1 MVVFKC
7 KMCGGDVE
15 SIKGKRVA
23 QCEYCGS
30 KMTLPDPNDEKIV
43 NLYNRANDFRLTNQF
58 DKAYGVYETIL
69 EIDNREVEAHWGI
82 LLCKYGV
89 EYIDD
94 PETGTKVPTCHRT
107 IATSILKD
115 IEFKV
120 IEENADDESLELYR
134 EEAKKIDKI
143 QKGILEVSSKEDP
156 YDIFICYKETDEK
169 GERTHDSVIAQ
180 DIYDKLTGNGYKVFF
195 SRITLENKLGTEYE
209 PYIYSALKSAK
220 VMLVVG
226 TTEENFNAVWVKN
239 EWSRYLEM
247 MKEDCS
253 KSLIPVYSKID
264 AYKLPEEFAMLQAQ
278 SMDKIGAMQ
287 DLAHGVEKIINESK
301 VQGASELE
309 KFKLAMDE
317 ASNLG
322 NGKYEVVVMR
332 EKPKAWYYG
341 FLLIF
346 GCAYA
351 GAFLSTI
358 FSDFLFSI
366 FNPNNRIDIAD
377 FWFYVESSV
386 LLPHFISA
394 VITGIAMLLPFFGRK
409 QFRASK
415 YLITFAIFS
424 ELIYMVSIAKYGY
437 IDVNI
442 VPLVIAG
449 LFWLVKP
456 KWHIDSSL
464 KLVVD
469 KKRKEKIQ
477 EDNDKL
483 VKNFEEKD
491 KKVVNKFLYLILF
504 VILVILTIFNFIYV
518 MNTESNGR
526 NKNKTQ
532 IQVIN
537 EYTGI
542 YSDENLDYIIARAEY
557 KGYYDIIDE
566 IKYERSPYD
575 GSIMDENGFAQL
587 EVTTAYKV
595 KTENGIVG
603 YISASSAKKIYGRND
618 PLYGVEQ
625 TNERDSSVLQ
635 VRVITDY
642 INLRRQTNLYSSS
655 IIGKVYKDEIYTV
668 LGITETHDRIWYKIR
683 TTFGVEGY
691 IADRYVNEDTD
702 KITMYLEV
710 LDTTN

>member
-7 KMCGGDVE
+7 KMCGGDIE
-15 SIKGKRVA
+15 PIKGKRVA

-94 PETGTKVPTCHRT
+94 PETGAKVPTCHRT

-115 IEFKV
+115 VEFKV
-120 IEENADDESLELYR
+120 IEENADDESLEVYR

-180 DIYDKLTGNGYKVFF
+180 DIYDKLVASNYKVFF

-226 TTEENFNAVWVKN
+226 TAEENFNAVWVKN

-247 MKEDCS
+247 MKEDS
-253 KSLIPVYSKID
+253 TKSLIPVYSKLD

-287 DLAHGVEKIINESK
+287 DLVRGIDKIINESK
-301 VQGASELE
+301 VQGASEIE
-309 KFKLAMDE
+309 KIKLAMDE

-341 FLLIF
+341 FLLVF
-346 GCAYA
+346 GGAYA
-351 GAFLSTI
+351 MAFLGAI
-358 FSDFLFSI
+358 FSNLLFSI
-366 FNPNNRIDIAD
+366 FDHSNSIDIAC
-377 FWFYVESSV
+377 FYNYVDV
-386 LLPHFISA
+386 WPVILHFISA

-409 QFRASK
+409 QF
-415 YLITFAIFS
+415 I
-424 ELIYMVSIAKYGY
+424 
-437 IDVNI
+437 
-442 VPLVIAG
+442 
-449 LFWLVKP
+449 
-456 KWHIDSSL
+456 
-464 KLVVD
+464 
-469 KKRKEKIQ
+469 
-477 EDNDKL
+477 
-483 VKNFEEKD
+483 
-491 KKVVNKFLYLILF
+491 
-504 VILVILTIFNFIYV
+504 
-518 MNTESNGR
+518 
-526 NKNKTQ
+526 
-532 IQVIN
+532 
-537 EYTGI
+537 
-542 YSDENLDYIIARAEY
+542 
-557 KGYYDIIDE
+557 
-566 IKYERSPYD
+566 
-575 GSIMDENGFAQL
+575 
-587 EVTTAYKV
+587 
-595 KTENGIVG
+595 
-603 YISASSAKKIYGRND
+603 
-618 PLYGVEQ
+618 
-625 TNERDSSVLQ
+625 
-635 VRVITDY
+635 
-642 INLRRQTNLYSSS
+642 
-655 IIGKVYKDEIYTV
+655 
-668 LGITETHDRIWYKIR
+668 
-683 TTFGVEGY
+683 
-691 IADRYVNEDTD
+691 
-702 KITMYLEV
+702 
-710 LDTTN
+710 

>member
-1 MVVFKC
+1 MIIFKC
-7 KMCGGDVE
+7 KMCGGNVE
-15 SIKGKRVA
+15 SVKGKRVA
-23 QCEYCGS
+23 KCEYCGS

-94 PETGTKVPTCHRT
+94 PETGEKVPTCHRT
-107 IATSILKD
+107 IPTSIFKD

-120 IEENADDESLELYR
+120 IEENADEESLEVYK
-134 EEAKKIDKI
+134 EEAKRIDKI

-156 YDIFICYKETDEK
+156 YDVFICYKETDSK

-180 DIYDKLTGNGYKVFF
+180 DIYDRLTANGYKVFF

-209 PYIYSALKSAK
+209 AYIYSVLKSAK
-220 VMLVVG
+220 AMLVVG
-226 TTEENFNAVWVKN
+226 TTEENFNAIWVKN

-247 MKEDCS
+247 MKEDNT
-253 KSLIPVYSKID
+253 KALIPVYSKID

-287 DLAHGVEKIINESK
+287 DLTRGIEKIISESK
-301 VQGASELE
+301 IKGASELD
-309 KFKLAMDE
+309 KFKKAMDE

-341 FLLIF
+341 FLLVF

-351 GAFLSTI
+351 FFLLTFIYVDS
-358 FSDFLFSI
+358 LFSI
-366 FNPNNRIDIAD
+366 FNSSNRIDIVN
-377 FWFYVESSV
+377 FWKYIDSNVV
-386 LLPHFISA
+386 ILHLLSA
-394 VITGIAMLLPFFGRK
+394 VVAGISMLLPFFGRK
-409 QFRASK
+409 HFRRSK
-415 YLITFAIFS
+415 YLITIAIFI
-424 ELIYMVSIAKYGY
+424 ELIYILNTAKYGY
-437 IDVNI
+437 IDLNI
-442 VPLVIAG
+442 VPLMIAG
-449 LFWLVKP
+449 LVWLIKP
-456 KWHIDSSL
+456 RWHIDSSL

-469 KKRKEKIQ
+469 KERKEKIQ
-477 EDNDKL
+477 KENDTL

-491 KKVVNKFLYLILF
+491 KKVVNKFVYLILF
-504 VILVILTIFNFIYV
+504 AILFVLVIFNGVYV
-518 MNTESNGR
+518 INTKANGK

-537 EYTGI
+537 EYAGI
-542 YSDENLDYIIARAEY
+542 YSDEDLKYIIARAEY
-557 KGYYDIIDE
+557 EGYYDIIE
-566 IKYERSPYD
+566 EVSGYD
-575 GSIMDENGFAQL
+575 VPNGFTQL
-587 EVTTAYKV
+587 ENVTAYKV
-595 KTENGIVG
+595 ETENGIIG

-625 TNERDSSVLQ
+625 TNERDTSVLQ

-642 INLRRQTNLYSSS
+642 INLRKQTNLYSSS

-668 LGITETHDRIWYKIR
+668 LGITETNGRLWYKIR

-691 IADRYVNEDTD
+691 IADRYVNEDTNR
-702 KITMYLEV
+702 ITMYLEV
-710 LDTTN
+710 LDATN